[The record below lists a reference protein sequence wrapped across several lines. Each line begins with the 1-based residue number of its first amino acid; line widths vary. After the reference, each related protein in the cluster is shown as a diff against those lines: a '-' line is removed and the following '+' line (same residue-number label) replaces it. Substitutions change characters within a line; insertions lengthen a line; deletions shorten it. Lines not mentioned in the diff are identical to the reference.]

1 MSNVRWQP
9 LPIDEQVVAAI
20 EDRKEKFIKSYSG
33 GHGDP
38 TADPQEQWIF
48 NHICTV
54 LDHAKKIF
62 EMSEKELCNP
72 TKKDTFKE

>member
-1 MSNVRWQP
+1 MSKASRHP
-9 LPIDEQVVAAI
+9 LPVDSQVVAAI
-20 EDRKEKFIKSYSG
+20 EVRKERFIKTYNG

-38 TADPQEQWIF
+38 SADPQEQWIF

-62 EMSEKELCNP
+62 EITSEELCDP
-72 TKKDTFKE
+72 TNKDTFKH